1 MSQLNA
7 CLLTLPEI
15 KSEFQLLPGEP
26 DGERE
31 DKIIKRYPLIIL
43 GILIV
48 SSSAFLAVE
57 YELSKAEAST
67 PYTEVDRFLDETTS
81 LIVLAADHEID
92 EIESYVERGEARQ
105 DFEDEFRRRI
115 DDVTREGRSGLEAT
129 VDAYY
134 QDCVDNVDAYLDW
147 AYGFQGG
154 FARLVVFF
162 GEGMAVDEFG
172 KCVVEPTDRSPV
184 DDAYKSYVASLKSV
198 YDEYYREKQEI
209 DSSAAFRVPTVGER
223 FSGVLD
229 VPELWPTWNGDTR
242 LKIAR
247 DVLLGADSNVDRDA
261 LRAKIVGFIESEKA
275 ARLQSIDDVANR
287 L

>member
-1 MSQLNA
+1 M
-7 CLLTLPEI
+7 
-15 KSEFQLLPGEP
+15 
-26 DGERE
+26 
-31 DKIIKRYPLIIL
+31 
-43 GILIV
+43 
-48 SSSAFLAVE
+48 
-57 YELSKAEAST
+57 
-67 PYTEVDRFLDETTS
+67 
-81 LIVLAADHEID
+81 
-92 EIESYVERGEARQ
+92 
-105 DFEDEFRRRI
+105 
-115 DDVTREGRSGLEAT
+115 
-129 VDAYY
+129 
-134 QDCVDNVDAYLDW
+134 
-147 AYGFQGG
+147 
-154 FARLVVFF
+154 VVFF

-275 ARLQSIDDVANR
+275 ALLQSIDDVTNR